1 MNQREIVNN
10 VSEEKFNQEE
20 ETATLSHDGK
30 QFLIRIPKIIAEIKK
45 MKKGDQIK
53 FHIKIAKE
61 PKPIEDSELI
71 IEYVR
76 KNE

>member
-1 MNQREIVNN
+1 MNQRKILNK

-20 ETATLSHDGK
+20 ENATLSYDGK
-30 QFLIRIPKIIAEIKK
+30 QFLIRIPKVIAEIKK

-53 FHIKIAKE
+53 FHLKITEK
-61 PKPIEDSELI
+61 PIPIEDSELT

-76 KNE
+76 KK

>member
-1 MNQREIVNN
+1 MNQRKILNK

-20 ETATLSHDGK
+20 ENATLSYDGK
-30 QFLIRIPKIIAEIKK
+30 QFLIRIPKVIAEIKK

-53 FHIKIAKE
+53 FHLKIAEK
-61 PKPIEDSELI
+61 PVPIEDSELT

-76 KNE
+76 KK

>member
-1 MNQREIVNN
+1 MTQREIVNK
-10 VSEEKFNQEE
+10 VAEQDFDKEE
-20 ETATLSHDGK
+20 EISTLSYDGK
-30 QFLIRIPKIIAEIKK
+30 QFLIRIPKVISEIKK

-53 FHIKIAKE
+53 FHLKIAEK
-61 PKPIEDSELI
+61 PTPIEDSVLT